1 MDSSEPDYS
10 KFDMDFTPFVTVKR
24 TELEAIAAYIGKD
37 ESRKT
42 LTSALQELS
51 PELSSTAMIKDPY
64 DYIVLVAKLIERR
77 KVLTN
82 SRNRLEILLQ
92 DLLAKSREKL
102 GDEQVSDRLAA
113 WLSKYKLK
121 TNSEVET
128 VSQVSDILTIEKLT
142 TSLNSLL

>member
-64 DYIVLVAKLIERR
+64 DYIVLVAKLIDS
-77 KVLTN
+77 TA
-82 SRNRLEILLQ
+82 SAEI
-92 DLLAKSREKL
+92 AS
-102 GDEQVSDRLAA
+102 SDLAA
-113 WLSKYKLK
+113 KRSLCS
-121 TNSEVET
+121 
-128 VSQVSDILTIEKLT
+128 VS
-142 TSLNSLL
+142 NA